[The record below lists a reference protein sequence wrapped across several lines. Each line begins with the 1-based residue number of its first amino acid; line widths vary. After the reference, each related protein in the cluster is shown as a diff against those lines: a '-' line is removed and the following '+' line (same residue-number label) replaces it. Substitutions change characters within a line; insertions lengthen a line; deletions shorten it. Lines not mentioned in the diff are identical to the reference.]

1 MGLDSLLQEMRFLE
15 VCLVVSMVV
24 VVKSAPSPKTFLV
37 ETKDAADDGDDY
49 HNVAQFGGWG
59 GGHNVAQFGRDYSKG
74 KGKGKRDYHNVAQFG
89 GDSGEHNVAQFG
101 RDYHNVA
108 QFGGSRGGHNVA
120 QFGRDYNDAP
130 ENDESNSSSSSA
142 A

>member
-1 MGLDSLLQEMRFLE
+1 MGMRFLE

-37 ETKDAADDGDDY
+37 ETKDAADEGDDY

-101 RDYHNVA
+101 GWGGGHNVAQFGCDYHNVA
-108 QFGGSRGGHNVA
+108 QFGGWG
-120 QFGRDYNDAP
+120 
-130 ENDESNSSSSSA
+130 
-142 A
+142 